1 MINGKVIKIIGIAAT
16 VAGMGLSLVSSWVGD
31 KKMEMEVQEK
41 VNEAVNET
49 LEALAE
55 KEIES

>member
-1 MINGKVIKIIGIAAT
+1 MINGKVIKIIGMAAT
-16 VAGMGLSLVSSWVGD
+16 VAGMGLSLVSSWVSD

-41 VNEAVNET
+41 VNEA
-49 LEALAE
+49 LAE

>member
-1 MINGKVIKIIGIAAT
+1 MIKPFLFMINATRNKNIGMAAT
-16 VAGMGLSLVSSWVGD
+16 IAGMGLSLVSSWISD

-41 VNEAVNET
+41 VNEA
-49 LEALAE
+49 LAE

>member
-1 MINGKVIKIIGIAAT
+1 MNNGTTIKIIGMVAT
-16 VAGMGLSLVSSWVGD
+16 IAGMGLSLVSSWISD

-41 VNEAVNET
+41 VNEA
-49 LEALAE
+49 LAE